1 MERPQSQNIEQRLEE
16 LQRTVEQYRS
26 AVAELQL
33 LNDIAVTAGAS
44 VDLDQT
50 LRDIVERT
58 LKAFGGEQ
66 GAILLLTD
74 GSDKPFKTL
83 IRQDEHTKLQPHY
96 DFLTAITGWVL
107 AHEEALVVPDL
118 SVDLRFSASAEERN
132 QVRSVLCAPIW
143 FEGSIIGL
151 ITILNRK
158 GSGRFTSDDLTLLTI
173 IAVQAGQLIKN
184 ADRRAEALRRM
195 QEADAAR
202 WESEKLKDIDR
213 LKSNLFT
220 AIAHELRTP
229 LTLILGPLE
238 QLQSG
243 AAPGDPQRHYALMQQ
258 QAGRLLRRVNDL
270 LSLATIDAGVMT
282 LSIARCDMALLV
294 KRAAASFESA
304 AHARD
309 IVLRVQTPLPAM
321 DVYCDAEK
329 VDTILT
335 NLIAN
340 ALKFTHGGGTID
352 VSLQWPPES
361 SPEAAWFM
369 LSVAD
374 TGIGIPASEQSRIF
388 ERFRKSPF
396 TPTGQSTG
404 IGLALV
410 KELVDLHSGT
420 IDVNSVP
427 GAGTRFTLRIPGA
440 REFYETRGIPVAEA
454 SPDLPGLHFPARA
467 VSSAP
472 PQRGAADASA
482 AQVLIVEDDDDLRE
496 FIRQVI
502 QPAYAVDAARDGE
515 EALAMAFERMPDL
528 IVSDVLMPG
537 MDGLTLCARLRRDE
551 RTSHIP
557 VILLTSRAELE
568 SKLEGLETGADDY
581 LAKPFS
587 PKELSV
593 RIANLLEQ
601 RRLLRERYRRQI
613 TLEPK
618 DVAITSADEAF
629 LDRLLRSVEAH
640 LGDPEFGVERLAHDA
655 AMSKTHLNRKLR
667 ALTDQ
672 TANEF
677 IRSFRLKKAATMLMG
692 RSGNVSEVAYDVGF
706 SNPSYFAEVFRE
718 AFGCSPSEFARKT
731 PDRPDVP
738 PA

>member
-1 MERPQSQNIEQRLEE
+1 
-16 LQRTVEQYRS
+16 
-26 AVAELQL
+26 
-33 LNDIAVTAGAS
+33 
-44 VDLDQT
+44 
-50 LRDIVERT
+50 
-58 LKAFGGEQ
+58 
-66 GAILLLTD
+66 
-74 GSDKPFKTL
+74 
-83 IRQDEHTKLQPHY
+83 
-96 DFLTAITGWVL
+96 
-107 AHEEALVVPDL
+107 
-118 SVDLRFSASAEERN
+118 
-132 QVRSVLCAPIW
+132 
-143 FEGSIIGL
+143 
-151 ITILNRK
+151 
-158 GSGRFTSDDLTLLTI
+158 
-173 IAVQAGQLIKN
+173 
-184 ADRRAEALRRM
+184 
-195 QEADAAR
+195 
-202 WESEKLKDIDR
+202 
-213 LKSNLFT
+213 
-220 AIAHELRTP
+220 
-229 LTLILGPLE
+229 
-238 QLQSG
+238 
-243 AAPGDPQRHYALMQQ
+243 
-258 QAGRLLRRVNDL
+258 
-270 LSLATIDAGVMT
+270 
-282 LSIARCDMALLV
+282 
-294 KRAAASFESA
+294 
-304 AHARD
+304 
-309 IVLRVQTPLPAM
+309 
-321 DVYCDAEK
+321 
-329 VDTILT
+329 
-335 NLIAN
+335 
-340 ALKFTHGGGTID
+340 
-352 VSLQWPPES
+352 
-361 SPEAAWFM
+361 M

-440 REFYETRGIPVAEA
+440 REFYETRGIPITEER
-454 SPDLPGLHFPARA
+454 PDLPELHLPARA
-467 VSSAP
+467 VPSAP
-472 PQRGAADASA
+472 PSREA

-502 QPAYAVDAARDGE
+502 QPAYAVDAARNGE

-640 LGDPEFGVERLAHDA
+640 LGDSEFGVERLAHDA
-655 AMSKTHLNRKLR
+655 AMSKTHLNRKLK

-718 AFGCSPSEFARKT
+718 AFGCSPSEYARKT

>member
-1 MERPQSQNIEQRLEE
+1 MERPRSQNIEQRLEE

-107 AHEEALVVPDL
+107 THEEALVVPDL

-184 ADRRAEALRRM
+184 ADRRAEALRGM

-294 KRAAASFESA
+294 NRAAASFESA
-304 AHARD
+304 ARPWTSIA
-309 IVLRVQTPLPAM
+309 TP
-321 DVYCDAEK
+321 K
-329 VDTILT
+329 KLT
-335 NLIAN
+335 
-340 ALKFTHGGGTID
+340 
-352 VSLQWPPES
+352 
-361 SPEAAWFM
+361 
-369 LSVAD
+369 
-374 TGIGIPASEQSRIF
+374 
-388 ERFRKSPF
+388 
-396 TPTGQSTG
+396 
-404 IGLALV
+404 
-410 KELVDLHSGT
+410 
-420 IDVNSVP
+420 
-427 GAGTRFTLRIPGA
+427 
-440 REFYETRGIPVAEA
+440 
-454 SPDLPGLHFPARA
+454 
-467 VSSAP
+467 
-472 PQRGAADASA
+472 
-482 AQVLIVEDDDDLRE
+482 
-496 FIRQVI
+496 
-502 QPAYAVDAARDGE
+502 
-515 EALAMAFERMPDL
+515 
-528 IVSDVLMPG
+528 
-537 MDGLTLCARLRRDE
+537 
-551 RTSHIP
+551 
-557 VILLTSRAELE
+557 
-568 SKLEGLETGADDY
+568 
-581 LAKPFS
+581 
-587 PKELSV
+587 
-593 RIANLLEQ
+593 
-601 RRLLRERYRRQI
+601 
-613 TLEPK
+613 
-618 DVAITSADEAF
+618 
-629 LDRLLRSVEAH
+629 RS
-640 LGDPEFGVERLAHDA
+640 
-655 AMSKTHLNRKLR
+655 
-667 ALTDQ
+667 
-672 TANEF
+672 
-677 IRSFRLKKAATMLMG
+677 
-692 RSGNVSEVAYDVGF
+692 
-706 SNPSYFAEVFRE
+706 
-718 AFGCSPSEFARKT
+718 
-731 PDRPDVP
+731 
-738 PA
+738 